1 MERTFSL
8 GGFSDNDR
16 KECQFYPPRI
26 SDNPDDLLA
35 IIRKD
40 GKVWVA
46 TACLWKYVSTLV
58 WKMKE
63 KHINYVE
70 IEKFKTF
77 DEKIRI
83 DFGHPAVLIGP
94 NNAGKTSVIQA
105 LALWSR
111 GIRAWREKKGQ
122 PRQKTKRERLSAGI
136 NRLNLFE
143 LPVQDTRQLWKDTRV
158 SKNNKS
164 IQFGITVGLNV
175 NGAVKPCKV
184 MFTRR
189 DSETIYCRPDASI
202 VDDEELLD
210 QASKLKFNL
219 LYPMSGI
226 ESQETLLQ
234 EGRINVLMGQG
245 QTAQVLRNLAYMIK
259 ENDDADW
266 GRICRLI
273 EKLFLVKLK
282 DPVFNEVNG
291 ILELSY
297 QEGGIARDL
306 DISMSGRGL
315 QQMLLILTY
324 LYSHKRSVLLID
336 EPDAHLEILRQRQ
349 VYAILKDIAA
359 ENRCQVIIATHSEVI
374 LDDAVDTNLTL
385 LIGGTSVDMA
395 KENDMKASLRSIGIE
410 HYYKARVHPRILYV
424 EGSSDIDI
432 LKAFAKKLDH
442 PASGILDGRLNCYY
456 VQDVSPEDTL
466 EAQLERS
473 SGFYEKPKRHF
484 HLIRRFVPE
493 FKGLAILDSDGRT
506 TSPTAENGLMVDYW
520 ENYEIENYFITYD
533 VLVRFVDQYYE
544 KEAVLFKPAQH
555 RIFVETLNE
564 CLLEKIFVGDTS
576 QLEEF
581 LKASK
586 SFQRTVLRNTKMSL
600 FAENVFRKFS
610 EKQKQP
616 ILLNKGEFYLLVEF
630 VKPRDISE
638 EVVGK
643 LDMIVSQLSID
654 SQY

>member
-1 MERTFSL
+1 MNRLQE
-8 GGFSDNDR
+8 N
-16 KECQFYPPRI
+16 
-26 SDNPDDLLA
+26 
-35 IIRKD
+35 
-40 GKVWVA
+40 
-46 TACLWKYVSTLV
+46 VSTPV
-58 WKMKE
+58 VQMKE

-143 LPVQDTRQLWKDTRV
+143 LPVQDTRQLWRDTRV
-158 SKNNKS
+158 SKNNKA
-164 IQFGITVGLNV
+164 IQFSITVGLNV
-175 NGAVKPCKV
+175 KGVVKPCKV

-210 QASKLKFNL
+210 HASDLKFNL

-259 ENDDADW
+259 ENDDDDW
-266 GRICRLI
+266 SRICRLI

-297 QEGGIARDL
+297 QEGEIARDL

-349 VYAILKDIAA
+349 VYAILKEVAA
-359 ENRCQVIIATHSEVI
+359 QNQCQVVIATHSEVI
-374 LDDAVDTNLTL
+374 LEDAVDTNLTL

-395 KENDMKASLRSIGIE
+395 KENDMKAALRSIGIE

-432 LKAFAKKLDH
+432 LKAFAKKLGHQAD
-442 PASGILDGRLNCYY
+442 GILEGRLNCYY
-456 VQDVSPEDTL
+456 VQDVSPENTL
-466 EAQLERS
+466 EAKLDRS
-473 SGFYEKPKRHF
+473 SGFYEKPSRHF

-493 FKGLAILDSDGRT
+493 FKGLAILDSDGRAVERST
-506 TSPTAENGLMVDYW
+506 ENGLVIDYW
-520 ENYEIENYFITYD
+520 ANYEIENYFITYD

-544 KEAVLFKPAQH
+544 DEAVLFKPSQH
-555 RIFVETLNE
+555 NIFVETLNE
-564 CLLEKIFVGDTS
+564 CLLEEIFSGDES
-576 QLEEF
+576 QLDEF

-586 SFQRTVLRNTKMSL
+586 GFQRTVLKNTKMSK
-600 FAENVFRKFS
+600 FAEIVFRKFS
-610 EKQKQP
+610 EKQNQP
-616 ILLNKGEFYLLVEF
+616 ILLTKGEFYRLIEF
-630 VKPRDISE
+630 VKPEDLPE
-638 EVVGK
+638 EVVEK
-643 LDMIVSQLSID
+643 LDMIVSLLSMD
-654 SQY
+654 ANC